1 MENKWSQRKQFKTEK
16 LFRKGLRWGVKGTV
30 KGTNTKVT
38 NRRKLNPFLMTKEIK
53 RKRRREKINTT

>member
-38 NRRKLNPFLMTKEIK
+38 NRRKIKSFLNDKRNKKEK
-53 RKRRREKINTT
+53 RKK